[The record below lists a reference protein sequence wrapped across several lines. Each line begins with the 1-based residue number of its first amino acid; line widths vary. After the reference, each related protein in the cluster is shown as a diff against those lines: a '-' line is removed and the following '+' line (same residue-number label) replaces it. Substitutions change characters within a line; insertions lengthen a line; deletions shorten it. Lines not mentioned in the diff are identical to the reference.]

1 MCGIAGIAAAHG
13 SAEERE
19 RILLRMLSVMRHR
32 GPDENG
38 VFIEPQVAMGNVR
51 LSIIGISGGVQ
62 PIGNEDGTLWIV
74 FNGEAFNYI
83 ELREELSKKGH
94 GFTTQTDTEVV
105 LHLYEEFGPD
115 GLNRINGQFAIAI
128 WDTVRQELFLAR
140 DRVGIRPLHYHCKDR
155 ELIFASEIKAIFQEP
170 EVAREIDPAALGQI
184 FTLWATVTP
193 RTVFRG
199 IKELPPGCW
208 MRWRRGRLQ
217 IEKFW
222 SLPLQPDNAAGA
234 ASFGSHVEE
243 LRELLKD
250 AIRLRLRA
258 DVPVGAYLSGGLD
271 STIITALTSRYFNNR
286 LKTFSIGFEDQRFDE
301 SAFQQDAVRELG
313 TEHYAALTRNEE
325 IRRRFPDAIW
335 HCEKPL
341 LRTAPVPLMLLSKA
355 VRDHQF
361 KVVLTGEG
369 ADEVFGG
376 YDIFKEVLV
385 RRFWAKQP
393 QSRLRPLLLEK
404 LYPDIF
410 KNAGRTRSFLQKFY
424 AVSKEDLADPLLSH
438 RIRWR
443 NSARNWSFFSDGLRH
458 VLNGVQP
465 AEAVL
470 ARLEPQFFA
479 ADPMSR
485 AQQLEMDIFMSNYL
499 LSSQGD
505 RVAMANSVE
514 TRMPFLD
521 YRVIEFGMR
530 LPARWKINGLQEKYL
545 LRKAF
550 ESEIPK
556 SVSKRVKQPYRAP
569 IRRVFPQT
577 GRSDYVDDLLSES
590 ALKRSGYFNPARV
603 AGLVQKIRGA
613 EPASPGETQ
622 DMAFLGILS
631 TQLVHQQFIEDFS
644 RRAVEP
650 IVPDKRVVKN

>member
-1 MCGIAGIAAAHG
+1 
-13 SAEERE
+13 
-19 RILLRMLSVMRHR
+19 
-32 GPDENG
+32 
-38 VFIEPQVAMGNVR
+38 
-51 LSIIGISGGVQ
+51 
-62 PIGNEDGTLWIV
+62 
-74 FNGEAFNYI
+74 
-83 ELREELSKKGH
+83 
-94 GFTTQTDTEVV
+94 
-105 LHLYEEFGPD
+105 
-115 GLNRINGQFAIAI
+115 
-128 WDTVRQELFLAR
+128 
-140 DRVGIRPLHYHCKDR
+140 
-155 ELIFASEIKAIFQEP
+155 
-170 EVAREIDPAALGQI
+170 
-184 FTLWATVTP
+184 
-193 RTVFRG
+193 
-199 IKELPPGCW
+199 
-208 MRWRRGRLQ
+208 MRWRQGRLQ

-222 SLPLQPDNAAGA
+222 SLPLQPGDAANE
-234 ASFGSHVEE
+234 ASFESHVEE

-271 STIITALTSRYFNNR
+271 STITTALVSKYFNNR

-301 SAFQQDAVRELG
+301 SAFQQEAVRELG

-393 QSRLRPLLLEK
+393 RSRLRPLLLEK

-424 AVSKEDLADPLLSH
+424 AVSQEDLADPLLSH

-443 NSARNWSFFSDGLRH
+443 NCERSCHFFSDDLRH
-458 VLNGVQP
+458 ELDGNRP

-470 ARLEPQFFA
+470 SSLEPQFLR
-479 ADPMSR
+479 ADPLSR
-485 AQQLEMDIFMSNYL
+485 AQILEMSIFMSNYL

-514 TRMPFLD
+514 VRMPFLD
-521 YRVIEFGMR
+521 YRVIEFGLR

-550 ESEIPK
+550 EPELPQ
-556 SVSKRVKQPYRAP
+556 SVFKRVKQPYRAP
-569 IRRVFPQT
+569 IRAVFPKT
-577 GRSDYVDDLLSES
+577 DRSDYVDDLLSEE
-590 ALKRSGYFNPARV
+590 ALKRSGYFKPARV
-603 AGLVQKIRGA
+603 VGLVQKIRGT

-644 RRAVEP
+644 RGAVEP
-650 IVPDKRVVKN
+650 IVPDKRIVPHPAF